1 MRWWNGKVRC
11 RRRCSEDVEW
21 MAELR
26 MGVSSDTSMWCT
38 EVQDDEK
45 DAGAEK
51 SPGSF
56 AEGKLLWLTRREWSG
71 LDVEG

>member
-1 MRWWNGKVRC
+1 
-11 RRRCSEDVEW
+11 